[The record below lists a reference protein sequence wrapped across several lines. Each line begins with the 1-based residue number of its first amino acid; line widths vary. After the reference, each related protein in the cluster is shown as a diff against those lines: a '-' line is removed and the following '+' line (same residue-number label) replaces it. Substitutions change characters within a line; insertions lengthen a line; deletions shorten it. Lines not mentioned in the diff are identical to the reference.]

1 MAQRSNI
8 MFITVKEI
16 GKTFGSLTLFEEL
29 SFTIPENKK
38 IGLVGDNG
46 SGKSSLF
53 KLLLGIEFPSS
64 GTIIRKKGM
73 KIGYLEQLP
82 VAPPNETVYQVIE
95 QSFPTFIKMKTD
107 LTSMECELATET
119 DEDKMSSLLLK
130 YGELQETFIEIGGY
144 ELDYKIQKLATGL
157 GIETLLKATFNQLS
171 GGEQT
176 KVGLIK
182 TLLQNPDLL
191 LLDEPTNHLDLQA
204 IEWLEHYLKEY
215 SGGVVIISHDRHFL
229 DEVVEQIY
237 ELEDSEVS
245 IFNGNYSRYKIQKQK
260 KLELELKD
268 YQEQQKKIKKLQDAI
283 RRYRQWGNESGNED
297 MFKKAKSLEKRVQR
311 IQQLAKPTMEK
322 EKVKLTLEV
331 TQRSG
336 KKVLSFH
343 DVSKAFGEKHLFTEL
358 DFTLLW
364 KQRVGMVGENGTGK
378 FSLIRLALK
387 EIAPDKGEIKIGEGV
402 KIGYLPQKISF
413 PKEEATVL
421 ATFRS
426 EIGMEEG
433 ATRQFLA
440 TFLFFG
446 SDVFR
451 KVGQLSG
458 GERMRLRLA
467 ILMEQETNLLI
478 LDEPTN
484 HLDISTREVIE
495 DVLSNYQGTIFAI
508 SHDRYFLA
516 KVTNETLWLDK
527 KGLTMYPGSYQWAT
541 TKRKEQ
547 PPIGSIPLLN
557 KKRTLSVA
565 TIETKLEEK
574 TIELAKLTHTLET
587 KPENTVVRQ
596 KINEVKSEIHLLEN
610 DWFQQIDN

>member
-1 MAQRSNI
+1 

-53 KLLLGIEFPSS
+53 KLLLGIESPSS
-64 GTIIRKKGM
+64 GTIIRKKSL

-82 VAPPNETVYQVIE
+82 VALPNQTVYQVIE
-95 QSFPTFIKMKTD
+95 QSFPTFIKMKTN

-119 DEDKMSSLLLK
+119 AEDKMASLLLK

-215 SGGVVIISHDRHFL
+215 SGGVVIISHDR
-229 DEVVEQIY
+229 
-237 ELEDSEVS
+237 
-245 IFNGNYSRYKIQKQK
+245 
-260 KLELELKD
+260 
-268 YQEQQKKIKKLQDAI
+268 
-283 RRYRQWGNESGNED
+283 
-297 MFKKAKSLEKRVQR
+297 
-311 IQQLAKPTMEK
+311 
-322 EKVKLTLEV
+322 
-331 TQRSG
+331 
-336 KKVLSFH
+336 
-343 DVSKAFGEKHLFTEL
+343 
-358 DFTLLW
+358 
-364 KQRVGMVGENGTGK
+364 
-378 FSLIRLALK
+378 
-387 EIAPDKGEIKIGEGV
+387 
-402 KIGYLPQKISF
+402 
-413 PKEEATVL
+413 
-421 ATFRS
+421 
-426 EIGMEEG
+426 
-433 ATRQFLA
+433 
-440 TFLFFG
+440 
-446 SDVFR
+446 
-451 KVGQLSG
+451 
-458 GERMRLRLA
+458 
-467 ILMEQETNLLI
+467 
-478 LDEPTN
+478 
-484 HLDISTREVIE
+484 
-495 DVLSNYQGTIFAI
+495 
-508 SHDRYFLA
+508 YFLA

-587 KPENTVVRQ
+587 KPENAVVRQ
-596 KINEVKSEIHLLEN
+596 KN
-610 DWFQQIDN
+610 Q